1 MTKTMMTKVMMIK
14 AIITAAVAVLFS
26 YSVTMAGDW
35 LYIGGYGSE
44 PNEAMKE
51 LGVSQL
57 KGIYVSDYEQSTG
70 KISNLR
76 LVAEIGSPNF
86 FAFSPDHSVLYT
98 CCDGEEDLA
107 SFKVNAHTGDLT
119 FLNRVANGSVGCT
132 HIDVSPDG
140 KWLASANYTGGD
152 FSINR
157 LAEDGSIGD
166 ITARIAFGGT
176 GPEVDR
182 QTKPYGH
189 SCYFVPG
196 SDGVLRLLLVDL
208 GTDRVFINRV
218 DTKTGTVTDDPDI
231 PVLYV
236 PAGGGCRHLA
246 WRQTDEKTLDLFV
259 NNELNST
266 VSFFSLEFGKGSDG
280 LTYWGTWLTLPEE
293 FRGKVHWRQD
303 KVDADP
309 GLTLMNSTAETA
321 WRANPDG
328 STTVYVSNRGHNSI
342 AVYKIVERDGV
353 RALTPIQFVSTQG
366 NAPRYFCFDQN
377 QSHMIVANK
386 RTGTMLTFDIAD
398 DGTLTATDSDIVKIG
413 WPCAMA
419 LTEKQ

>member
-1 MTKTMMTKVMMIK
+1 MKKTMIC
-14 AIITAAVAVLFS
+14 AALTVLFACGAA
-26 YSVTMAGDW
+26 MAGDW

-51 LGVSQL
+51 QGISRLE
-57 KGIYVSDYEQSTG
+57 GIYVGQYDQTAG
-70 KISNLR
+70 KMDTPR
-76 LVAEIGSPNF
+76 LAAEIGSPNF
-86 FAFSPDHSVLYT
+86 FALSPDRSVLYT
-98 CCDGEEDLA
+98 CCDGEDDLA
-107 SFKVNAHTGDLT
+107 AFKINAVTGDLT
-119 FLNRVANGSVGCT
+119 LINRAANGGVGCT

-152 FSINR
+152 FAINR
-157 LAEDGSIGD
+157 LAEDGSIGE
-166 ITARIAFGGT
+166 ITANIAFGGT

-189 SCYFVPG
+189 SCYFVPCG
-196 SDGVLRLLLVDL
+196 DGVLRLMLVDL
-208 GTDRVFINRV
+208 GTDRVFITRV
-218 DTKTGTVTDDPDI
+218 DSETGQVTDDPDI

-236 PAGGGCRHLA
+236 PAGGGSRHLA
-246 WRQTDEKTLDLFV
+246 WRVMDDGTLDVFV

-280 LTYWGTWLTLPEE
+280 LTYWGTWLTVPEE

-309 GLTLMNSTAETA
+309 QLTLMNSTAETA

-342 AVYKIVERDGV
+342 AVFKIVERDGV
-353 RALTPIQFVSTQG
+353 RALAPVQYVPTQG
-366 NAPRYFCFDQN
+366 NAPRYFCFDRN
-377 QSHMIVANK
+377 FSHMIVANK
-386 RTGTMLTFDIAD
+386 RTGTMLTFDVAD
-398 DGTLTATDSDIVKIG
+398 DGTLTATGNGVVKLG

-419 LTEKQ
+419 LIEKP